1 MTDHSTTRPAAA
13 PTTPILA
20 AWALCLLTLGLTAA
34 AFAIRV
40 PANLANGAF
49 IDAGQ
54 LVSDAI
60 WLLVVPLAAP
70 AYAAVGTALAT
81 QRPGN
86 AVGWLCLALALGV
99 GAEDLAWQISTRAG
113 DVVAPLAP
121 LALALLLLRF
131 PDGAL
136 PAPGYWVAEAAAW
149 AGAGLVIVGF
159 ALGEAGG
166 PALRPAVP
174 AGAALIGL
182 SLVGGVVALVRR
194 WRRSRGDERLQLA
207 WPAFVVAL
215 AVGLLL
221 AGLVLTPLLGGE
233 HLIVVALSV
242 LPVAIVC
249 LGLPAALAVAVLRYR
264 LYAIEL
270 LVHRTLVYSALSG
283 AATAI
288 YLLVVGALGALFPAQ
303 GMAFNAVAA
312 TAAAAAA
319 LQPLRAAAVRL
330 VDQLAY
336 GDRAAPYAA
345 LAALTRQ
352 MGVALPPDAVLPTLV
367 GTVAEALRLP
377 YVAIM
382 LEQHGQRLALAA
394 VGEPQADQLELL
406 LVHRGEPI
414 GRLILGPR
422 HAALQATAAERRLL
436 DDLTSQVG
444 VAAHG
449 VLLQAE
455 LQQARER
462 LVRAREEERRRLRR
476 DLHDGLG
483 PTVAGLTLTA
493 EAALDELARDPQ
505 AAAELIRELKGDL
518 QTMVA
523 DIRHLVHALRPPA
536 LDDLGLT
543 GALRL
548 QVGRVAPG
556 LEVAFTHP
564 EVLPP
569 LPAAVEAAAYHIVG
583 EALTNVVRH
592 AGAARA
598 WVRLAVAVG
607 RVEVEV
613 ADDGRGLEGERV
625 AGVGLRAMR
634 ERAVELGGELRVEP
648 REGSGTLVR
657 AVLPLPVQEQ

>member
-1 MTDHSTTRPAAA
+1 MTDRSTVHTA

-20 AWALCLLTLGLTAA
+20 AWALCLLALGLAAA

-40 PANLANGAF
+40 PGTLATGVF
-49 IDAGQ
+49 INPEQVA
-54 LVSDAI
+54 SDVV
-60 WLLVVPLAAP
+60 WLLIAPLAAP
-70 AYAAVGTALAT
+70 TYAAVGAVLAT

-86 AVGWLCLALALGV
+86 TVGWLCLALALAV
-99 GAEDLAWQISTRAG
+99 VAQDLIWQLNTYAG
-113 DVVAPLAP
+113 DLLAPLAP

-136 PAPGYWVAEAAAW
+136 PSQRFRPAELLAW
-149 AGAGLVIVGF
+149 AGALLTTI
-159 ALGEAGG
+159 ALGLGAKVELPVIGSPLG
-166 PALRPAVP
+166 VGILLLAL
-174 AGAALIGL
+174 ALM
-182 SLVGGVVALVRR
+182 GGVIALASR
-194 WRRSRGDERLQLA
+194 WRRSHGDERLQLA

-215 AVGLLL
+215 ALGLIL
-221 AGLVLTPLLGGE
+221 AAVALTPLLGGG
-233 HLIVVALSV
+233 HLVIAALSV
-242 LPVAIVC
+242 LPVALLC
-249 LGLPAALAVAVLRYR
+249 LGLPAALAVSVLRYR

-288 YLLVVGALGALFPAQ
+288 YLLVVGALGALFPAR
-303 GMAFNAVAA
+303 GAAFTAVVA

-319 LQPLRAAAVRL
+319 LQPLRAAVVRL
-330 VDQLAY
+330 VDRLAY

-345 LAALTRQ
+345 LAALTRK
-352 MGVALPPDAVLPTLV
+352 MGVALAPDAVLPTLV
-367 GTVAEALRLP
+367 HTVAEALRLP
-377 YVAIM
+377 YVAIS
-382 LEQHGQRLALAA
+382 LEQHGRQLALAA
-394 VGEPQADQLELL
+394 AGEPQADQMELP

-414 GRLILGPR
+414 GRLVLGPR
-422 HAALQATAAERRLL
+422 QAALQATAAERRLL

-493 EAALDELARDPQ
+493 EAALDELTHDPA
-505 AAAELIRELKGDL
+505 AAAELIREIKGDL
-518 QTMVA
+518 QSMVT

-536 LDDLGLT
+536 LDDLGLA

-548 QVGRVAPG
+548 QVGRLAPG

-564 EVLPP
+564 DVLPQ

-598 WVRLAVAVG
+598 WVRLAVAAG
-607 RVEVEV
+607 RLEVEV
-613 ADDGRGLEGERV
+613 SDDGCGLDIERV

-634 ERAVELGGELRVEP
+634 ERAAELGGELRVEQ
-648 REGSGTLVR
+648 REGGGTQLC
-657 AVLPLPVQEQ
+657 ATLPLPREEL